1 MKKNFKALKKLWIE
15 IVILSIA
22 FIWVLISF
30 YLQSISP
37 ECEWLGRS
45 GAVMTLCAVIV
56 EYRLSRFI
64 YEDIH
69 RANFL
74 NKRIDLYVPFKPKVT
89 KERKWVAR
97 FAHLFTTAC
106 RKSIA
111 TRSSKRG

>member
-1 MKKNFKALKKLWIE
+1 MKKKLKLIKKLWAE
-15 IVILSIA
+15 IVVLLIA
-22 FIWVLISF
+22 LIWVFISF
-30 YLQSISP
+30 YLQSMSP
-37 ECEWLGRS
+37 ECEWMGRS

-74 NKRIDLYVPFKPKVT
+74 SKRVDLYVPFKPRVT

-97 FAHLFTTAC
+97 FAHLFIISGTLLWGYGDLV
-106 RKSIA
+106 S
-111 TRSSKRG
+111 